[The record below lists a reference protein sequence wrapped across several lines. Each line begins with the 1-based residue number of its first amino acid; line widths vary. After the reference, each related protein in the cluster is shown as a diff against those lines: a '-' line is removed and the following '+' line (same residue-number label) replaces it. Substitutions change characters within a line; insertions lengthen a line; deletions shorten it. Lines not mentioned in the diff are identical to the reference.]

1 MVAVARWLP
10 WIYFHPVYRATLSPL
25 DSGPVRVDVNLC
37 LAATRGRNAAG
48 NNVGSAASPYQTP
61 RENLAGLV
69 ERTSFHTAEG
79 GLRVLRLKA
88 RG

>member
-1 MVAVARWLP
+1 
-10 WIYFHPVYRATLSPL
+10 L

-48 NNVGSAASPYQTP
+48 SNVGSAASPYQTP

>member
-1 MVAVARWLP
+1 LPCRHAGAR
-10 WIYFHPVYRATLSPL
+10 H
-25 DSGPVRVDVNLC
+25 
-37 LAATRGRNAAG
+37 AAG
-48 NNVGSAASPYQTP
+48 NNVASAAPPYQTP